1 MMKYYCTLD
10 DLIAAFGQDEIYR
23 LIATDKEAEKAIDDA
38 QAEMDMYLSDRYA
51 LPVKSVPKS
60 LNRIACDIAH
70 YYLYN
75 SVDEN
80 STVYLRYKHR
90 IKQLSDVAAGKLSLG
105 LNDKSDG
112 DNTTSN
118 QVVFITGSKKVF
130 SR

>member
-1 MMKYYCTLD
+1 MKYCTLD
-10 DLIAAFGQDEIYR
+10 DLILSFGQDEIYR
-23 LIATDKEAEKAIDDA
+23 LIATDQEAEKALDDA
-38 QAEMDMYLSDRYA
+38 QAEIDMYLSDRYA

-75 SVDEN
+75 SVDED

-105 LNDKSDG
+105 LYDKSD
-112 DNTTSN
+112 DATTDN
-118 QVVFITGSKKVF
+118 QVVFIKSSKKVF
-130 SR
+130 AR